1 MVVLFC
7 SIVQSVCKKF
17 KIRTVGTFRDS
28 NVVKLKSCKE
38 VLSKKVD
45 IEGHW
50 GEPLMLHVKI

>member
-17 KIRTVGTFRDS
+17 KIGTVGTFRDS
-28 NVVKLKSCKE
+28 NVKLKSCKE